1 MFSRRIALIALALL
15 LPVAAL
21 AQSPN
26 EDFFAAARKGDVAAV
41 KALLDKGVDVNA
53 KTNYGATALSYACDK
68 GHVEVVKLLLE
79 RGADVNVKDTF
90 YGEVPLGWALSHG
103 HVEVVKLLL
112 ERGAQ
117 GKERALIE
125 GADSGNAEIVK
136 IALDKGDLQSEALS
150 SALNRATKKNHTA
163 VVELLKK
170 AGAQPPPPADFK
182 VDAETLN
189 SYVGYYKSEKG
200 GDLTFGVKDGKLT
213 EVTPGRR
220 PFTMGAYNKNTFTVL
235 EFDGVKITF
244 KVENNKVVGFTWK
257 QDGELFEFMKTE
269 QKQ

>member
-1 MFSRRIALIALALL
+1 MFSRRIASIILALL

-21 AQSPN
+21 AQSLN
-26 EDFFAAARKGDVAAV
+26 EDFFAAARKGDIAAV

-68 GHVEVVKLLLE
+68 GHVEVVKLLIE

-90 YGEVPLGWALSHG
+90 YGEVPLGWALSHS

-136 IALDKGDLQSEALS
+136 IALDKGDLKPDTLS
-150 SALNRATKKNHTA
+150 SALSRATKKNHAA
-163 VVELLKK
+163 VVEMLKK
-170 AGAQPPPPADFK
+170 AGAQPPPPANFQ

-189 SYVGYYKSEKG
+189 SYVGYYKSDNA

-213 EVTPGRR
+213 EVTAGRR
-220 PFTMGAYNKNTFTVL
+220 PFTLGAYNKNTFTVI

-244 KVENNKVVGFTWK
+244 KVENDKVVGFTWN
-257 QDGELFEFMKTE
+257 QDGQSYEFKKTE
-269 QKQ
+269 PQK